1 MRILEKDI
9 QLLNS
14 LIAFYEDIDEQI
26 RNKEIIYDD
35 VSFPEMVKRR
45 EQVRSYIVNYAT
57 MFLNNILSLE
67 SVDVQDIK
75 NLISVGRSI

>member
-1 MRILEKDI
+1 MRILEKDSE
-9 QLLNS
+9 LLNS